1 MKKLYSIL
9 LLILIISCKKKQEGT
24 YVGGYYW
31 IYGYGLIDMRREEA
45 IEGISEKWKIKYVD
59 IGGCTVSSD
68 IEKKADS
75 LNKKT
80 YAEIT
85 RRYGKNWK
93 KKYDEDIEA
102 FMMKKVEV
110 MDVLITNTFFRNELK
125 KYPIEIDD
133 LDKDVKELKNDLYK
147 VVIYNQKLKSEN
159 KECFTVNVDTKNRTV
174 NLIK

>member
-1 MKKLYSIL
+1 MKKLTFVFIF
-9 LLILIISCKKKQEGT
+9 LLIFSCKKEEGVC
-24 YVGGYYW
+24 VGGYYW
-31 IYGYGLIDMRREEA
+31 IYDYGLKDMRREEST
-45 IEGISEKWKIKYVD
+45 EGISEKWKIKYADV
-59 IGGCTVSSD
+59 GGCTVSSD
-68 IEKKADS
+68 IVKKADA

-85 RRYGKNWK
+85 RRYGKNWQK
-93 KKYDEDIEA
+93 EYEKDIED
-102 FMMKKVEV
+102 FMMKKVDV
-110 MDVLITNTFFRNELK
+110 MDVLITNKLFRAELK
-125 KYPIEIDD
+125 KYPVEIHD

>member
-1 MKKLYSIL
+1 M

-31 IYGYGLIDMRREEA
+31 IYGSGLIDMRREEA
-45 IEGISEKWKIKYVD
+45 TEGISEKWKIKYADV
-59 IGGCTVSSD
+59 GGCRVSSD

-85 RRYGKNWK
+85 RRYGENWEK
-93 KKYDEDIEA
+93 RYEKDIED
-102 FMMKKVEV
+102 FMMKKVDV
-110 MDVLITNTFFRNELK
+110 MDILITNKLFRAELR

-133 LDKDVKELKNDLYK
+133 LDKDVKELKDDLYK